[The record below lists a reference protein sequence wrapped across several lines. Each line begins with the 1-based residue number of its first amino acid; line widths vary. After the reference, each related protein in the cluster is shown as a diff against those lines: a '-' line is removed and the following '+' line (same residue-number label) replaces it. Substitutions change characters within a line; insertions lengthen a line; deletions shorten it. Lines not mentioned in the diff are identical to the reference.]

1 MTWSIP
7 EEATSYG
14 FVLEGLGAHSSRT
27 IMFKELGLLLAAC
40 PPTADKKDYRAAI
53 VEDNVLLKQTV
64 STRRESFRRL
74 REMYGLD
81 IELLVFRAFRDLWNQ
96 TLEARPLLTLLCA
109 TTRDPMLRASAQVV
123 LDAPVGSQVTSQMIS
138 RSIDDQYPG
147 RLNSTTLANI
157 GRHAASSWTQ
167 TGHLDGRSNKVRV
180 RAQSY
185 PTTVAYGLLLGHL
198 CDARGEA
205 LFHTPWA
212 KILDTPVHALKEQA
226 ALASR
231 QGWLEYR
238 QSGAV
243 TEITFDYLLR
253 EVDEREPRT

>member
-1 MTWSIP
+1 MMWSIP
-7 EEATSYG
+7 EKASMHG

-27 IMFKELGLLLAAC
+27 IMLKELRLLLEAC
-40 PPTADKKDYRAAI
+40 PPTTDKETYRSAI
-53 VEDNVLLKQTV
+53 VDENVLLKRTV

-81 IELLVFRAFRDLWNQ
+81 MGLTVFRALRDLWNEEPETQ
-96 TLEARPLLTLLCA
+96 SLLAVLCA

-180 RAQSY
+180 SM
-185 PTTVAYGLLLGHL
+185 
-198 CDARGEA
+198 
-205 LFHTPWA
+205 
-212 KILDTPVHALKEQA
+212 
-226 ALASR
+226 
-231 QGWLEYR
+231 
-238 QSGAV
+238 
-243 TEITFDYLLR
+243 
-253 EVDEREPRT
+253 RTAD

>member
-1 MTWSIP
+1 MMWSMP
-7 EEATSYG
+7 EKASMHG

-27 IMFKELGLLLAAC
+27 IMLKELRLLLEAC
-40 PPTADKKDYRAAI
+40 PPTTDRETYRSAI
-53 VEDNVLLKQTV
+53 VDENVLLKRTV
-64 STRRESFRRL
+64 STRGESFRRL

-81 IELLVFRAFRDLWNQ
+81 MGLTVFRALRDLWNEQ
-96 TLEARPLLTLLCA
+96 PEAQSLLAVLCA

-157 GRHAASSWTQ
+157 GRHTASSWTQ

-180 RAQSY
+180 RAQSH
-185 PTTVAYGLLLGHL
+185 PTAVAYGLLLGHL

-212 KILDTPVHALKEQA
+212 KILDTPVHALKDQA

-253 EVDEREPRT
+253 DVDERKPRT